1 MTRVRAALG
10 AVLWMGLL
18 AAAPAFGQ
26 DGVKG
31 VDDAWIQA
39 VKAGNVEA
47 VVALYA
53 PDAVLYPPDALEARG
68 TAAIRASYESMLSA
82 VVVNDASIDAQYQT
96 SGDVSV
102 GFGKA
107 TLTMTPKGGGSPQ
120 IMSVRVTAVAR
131 KIGGKWLYVV
141 DHASAPLP
149 PPPSPKP

>member
-1 MTRVRAALG
+1 MTRVRATVG
-10 AVLWMGLL
+10 AVLWMGLV
-18 AAAPAFGQ
+18 AAAPAFAQ
-26 DGVKG
+26 DGAKA
-31 VDDAWIQA
+31 VDEAWIQA
-39 VKAGNVEA
+39 MKAGNVAA

-96 SGDVSV
+96 AGDMSV

-107 TLTMTPKGGGSPQ
+107 TLTMTPKAGGSPQ
-120 IMSVRVTAVAR
+120 TMSVRVTAVAR

-149 PPPSPKP
+149 PPPPPRP

>member
-1 MTRVRAALG
+1 MTRVRAALLG
-10 AVLWMGLL
+10 MVWTGLL
-18 AAAPAFGQ
+18 TAAPAFAQ

-31 VDDAWIQA
+31 VDEAWIQA
-39 VKAGNVEA
+39 VKAGNVDA

-68 TAAIRASYESMLSA
+68 TAAIRASYTEMLGA
-82 VVVNDASIDAQYQT
+82 MTINEATIDSKYQT
-96 SGDVSV
+96 SGDVSI

-120 IMSVRVTAVAR
+120 IVSVRVTAVAR

-141 DHASAPLP
+141 DHASAPMP
-149 PPPSPKP
+149 PPPPPKP

>member
-1 MTRVRAALG
+1 MVNVRAVLG
-10 AVLWMGLL
+10 GLL
-18 AAAPAFGQ
+18 AAGLLSAAPAYAQ

-31 VDDAWIQA
+31 VDEAWIQA
-39 VKAGNVEA
+39 VKAGNVDA

-53 PDAVLYPPDALEARG
+53 PDAVLYPPDAMEARG

-82 VVVNDASIDAQYQT
+82 VVVNDASIDSQYQT